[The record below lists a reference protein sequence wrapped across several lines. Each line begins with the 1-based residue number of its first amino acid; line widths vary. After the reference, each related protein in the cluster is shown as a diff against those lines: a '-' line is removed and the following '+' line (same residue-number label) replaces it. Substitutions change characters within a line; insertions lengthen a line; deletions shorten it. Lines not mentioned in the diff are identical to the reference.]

1 MNKWVFIITF
11 NQYSSLFI
19 GENATGGPSPQ
30 HACTK
35 PALALLPGPAHV
47 SIARGRAAT
56 YADAGAAPLPPMPTG
71 AQMDAPPTSQAHQ
84 GAAPKSPKQE
94 VDESGSNYVQQLQSK

>member
-56 YADAGAAPLPPMPTG
+56 YADAGAAPFAAHAYRCADGRPAHFAGSPGRG
-71 AQMDAPPTSQAHQ
+71 A
-84 GAAPKSPKQE
+84 
-94 VDESGSNYVQQLQSK
+94 